1 MARNDIKSHI
11 SIIYSYSMIIIF
23 RVCNNRISDLLGER
37 DSDMSDLRNEDDAY
51 DVVIMPPEEDAFAAS
66 DEDLDMPDGETE
78 GH

>member
-1 MARNDIKSHI
+1 
-11 SIIYSYSMIIIF
+11 MIIIF
-23 RVCNNRISDLLGER
+23 RVCNNRISSLLGER
-37 DSDMSDLRNEDDAY
+37 DSDICDLRNEDDAY